1 MQRDS
6 QFQLST
12 GTEQQYSINEAK
24 YRSDLAILAFMA
36 RRLRYLL
43 TQPTTNSEQP
53 LLYHVQERH
62 QRAHRIAM
70 YQPLALQ
77 QWQASDLPFVGFISH
92 RRELVE
98 PFVLEDIQTADQTM
112 LIELKHNPGLLSY
125 SSLELRPGYWYNLVL
140 MHDERAKEHFRQSK
154 THAYAAYDLSPRY
167 YEWIR
172 LHHGLLM
179 GGLALCKFQL
189 GSTRYYFFADQNSSM
204 IYNVTH
210 HERIEYQPCKSSSK
224 S

>member
-1 MQRDS
+1 M
-6 QFQLST
+6 
-12 GTEQQYSINEAK
+12 
-24 YRSDLAILAFMA
+24 
-36 RRLRYLL
+36 
-43 TQPTTNSEQP
+43 
-53 LLYHVQERH
+53 QERH
-62 QRAHRIAM
+62 QQAHRVAM

-140 MHDERAKEHFRQSK
+140 MHDERAKEHFRHSK
-154 THAYAAYDLSPRY
+154 THAYAAYTLSPRY

-172 LHHGLLM
+172 LHHGLLI
-179 GGLALCKFQL
+179 GGLGQCKFQL
-189 GSTRYYFFADQNSSM
+189 GSTRYYFFADQNGPM
-204 IYNVTH
+204 IYDVTH
-210 HERIEYQPCKSSSK
+210 HERIEYQPCKSGSK

>member
-6 QFQLST
+6 QFQSIT
-12 GTEQQYSINEAK
+12 GTEQQYSITEAK
-24 YRSDLAILAFMA
+24 NCSDLAVLAFMA

-43 TQPTTNSEQP
+43 TQPTTTSEQP

-62 QRAHRIAM
+62 QRAHRVVI

-77 QWQASDLPFVGFISH
+77 QWQTDNLPFVGFISRH
-92 RRELVE
+92 RERIE
-98 PFVLEDIQTADQTM
+98 PFILEDIQTADQTM

-125 SSLELRPGYWYNLVL
+125 SSLELRPSHWYNLVL
-140 MHDERAKEHFRQSK
+140 MHNVHAKEHFRQSK
-154 THAYAAYDLSPRY
+154 THAYAAYDLSPHY

-172 LHHGLLM
+172 LHHGMLV
-179 GGLALCKFQL
+179 GGLTQSRFQL
-189 GSTRYYFFADQNSSM
+189 GRTRYYFFVNQNSPT
-204 IYNVTH
+204 IYDITH